1 MPLDHRVDDR
11 AWRTSHL
18 VSFLGHVALERFKC
32 PDDRW
37 HTPGEL
43 DFSSAVEAAHSNVHG
58 ETGEEEVDGEKA
70 KKKYLSYVRAVV
82 NGKMERMGECEDGIG
97 HACKWDTFKEFVKGR
112 SERWGDWESV
122 CDKKD
127 E

>member
-18 VSFLGHVALERFKC
+18 VSFLGHVALERFQC
-32 PDDRW
+32 PHDRW
-37 HTPGEL
+37 HTPGLPGDTYLSGTDMEG
-43 DFSSAVEAAHSNVHG
+43 AG
-58 ETGEEEVDGEKA
+58 EVGEE
-70 KKKYLSYVRAVV
+70 KKKKKKEFVSYVRAVV
-82 NGKMERMGECEDGIG
+82 NGKMERMGQCEDGIG
-97 HACKWDTFKEFVKGR
+97 HACKWETFEKFVQTR